1 MPNNYKKADKKAR
14 PSSTQGIRLN
24 KFLSNAGICSRREA
38 DKFIAM
44 GLVKINGKVVT
55 EMGFK
60 VQRGDQ
66 VYYDDQFVKEIL
78 QFTFCLTNPKGL
90 SLRHRVGR

>member
-1 MPNNYKKADKKAR
+1 MR
-14 PSSTQGIRLN
+14 
-24 KFLSNAGICSRREA
+24 ICSRREPG
-38 DKFIAM
+38 KFIAM

-78 QFTFCLTNPKGL
+78 
-90 SLRHRVGR
+90 SLPFA